1 MNKVVELLPENP
13 PYFPKDEITDRTTR
27 FIVSE
32 IIREKIFL
40 NYRKE
45 VPYHSEVVVD
55 SFKEDDN
62 FIRIRAVIYVAR
74 ESQKMIIIG
83 KNGEAIKKMGIEA
96 RKDIEDFVGR
106 KVYLELSVKIAENW
120 RNDPR
125 MLRRLGYEL

>member
-1 MNKVVELLPENP
+1 
-13 PYFPKDEITDRTTR
+13 
-27 FIVSE
+27 
-32 IIREKIFL
+32 
-40 NYRKE
+40 
-45 VPYHSEVVVD
+45 
-55 SFKEDDN
+55 
-62 FIRIRAVIYVAR
+62 
-74 ESQKMIIIG
+74 MIIIG

>member
-1 MNKVVELLPENP
+1 M
-13 PYFPKDEITDRTTR
+13 
-27 FIVSE
+27 
-32 IIREKIFL
+32 
-40 NYRKE
+40 
-45 VPYHSEVVVD
+45 PYHSEVVVD